1 MPRPRTAGPGPPP
14 FAIVTGASAGI
25 GLALARLAAADGYRT
40 LLVARREGRLAE
52 LAAEL
57 AERTGL
63 ESRVVAAD
71 LTTGAG
77 LDAVDEALA
86 GDPAEVLVNN
96 AGFATWGP
104 VLETDEGAL
113 ADQIALNVRA
123 LTALARR
130 HVPAMRRRGTG
141 YLLNVASTGAFLPGP
156 NLAAYYASKA
166 YVLSFS
172 EALGEELRG
181 SGVAVTCLC
190 PGPTRTEFHDVAG
203 MGDSRFVNLLWFMS
217 AERVA
222 AAGWRGLSRGRPI
235 VIPGLLNRL
244 TAWLPRFLPRA
255 AVTRI
260 VGRAQSR
267 PGRAT

>member
-1 MPRPRTAGPGPPP
+1 MPRPAAGAGPPP

-25 GLALARLAAADGYRT
+25 GRELARLAATDGYRT
-40 LLVARREGRLAE
+40 LLVARREERLAE

-57 AERTGL
+57 ADTTGL
-63 ESRVVAAD
+63 ESRVAPAD
-71 LTTGAG
+71 LTTEAG
-77 LDAVDEALA
+77 LDAVDDALA
-86 GDPAEVLVNN
+86 DDAVEVLVNN

-104 VLETDEGAL
+104 VLETDEAEL
-113 ADQIALNVRA
+113 ADLIALNVSA
-123 LTALARR
+123 LSALARR
-130 HVPAMRRRGTG
+130 HLPAMRSRGTG
-141 YLLNVASTGAFLPGP
+141 YLLNLASTGAFLPGP

-181 SGVAVTCLC
+181 TGVAVSCLC
-190 PGPTRTEFHDVAG
+190 PGPTRTEFHEVAG
-203 MGDSRFVNLLWFMS
+203 MGDAPFLDRLWFMS

-222 AAGWRGLSRGRPI
+222 AAGWRGLSRGRPV
-235 VIPGLLNRL
+235 VIPGVLNRL

-260 VGRAQSR
+260 VGRVQSAR
-267 PGRAT
+267 EPAT